1 MNLTEM
7 NLFQQAILTASAMVM
22 FMSFLLL
29 SQSRVISTIH
39 TFAAQSVLIV
49 LITGLV
55 AIEERELHLAWS
67 ALLTL
72 VLKVIFIPWL
82 LHRIARK
89 FRIQRAADIMY
100 SPALVMLA
108 GGAIAIFCYYIALP
122 IERYIEGITRPIV
135 AISMTTVMLGFLILI
150 TRSKAISQVIGF
162 MAIEN
167 GLFLAAVSATQGMP
181 MIVEI
186 GVAFDVLVAA
196 IIFGVFFFQ
205 MKESFDSFDVDHLNQ
220 LSEGD
225 A

>member
-1 MNLTEM
+1 MDLTQL
-7 NLFQQAILTASAMVM
+7 NLFEQAILTAAAMVM

-39 TFAAQSVLIV
+39 TFSAQSVLIV

-55 AIEERELHLAWS
+55 AIEEREMHLAWS

-167 GLFLAAVSATQGMP
+167 GLFLAAISATQGMP

>member
-1 MNLTEM
+1 MSLAQLD
-7 NLFQQAILTASAMVM
+7 LFEQAILTAAALVM

-39 TFAAQSVLIV
+39 TFSAQSVLIV

-55 AIEERELHLAWS
+55 AIEEKELHLMYS

-89 FRIQRAADIMY
+89 FHIQRAADIMY
-100 SPALVMLA
+100 SPSLVMLA

-122 IERYIEGITRPIV
+122 IERYIEGITQPIV
-135 AISMTTVMLGFLILI
+135 AISMTTVMLGFLVLI

-167 GLFLAAVSATQGMP
+167 GLFLAAVSATKGMP
-181 MIVEI
+181 LIVEL

-220 LSEGD
+220 LSEVD
-225 A
+225 S